1 MKSRAL
7 PGPFQLIRKRF
18 LNPDTLFFTLLVKCS
33 KIHILSRNS
42 FRKDGSILME
52 EKLKEYAQLLVR
64 VGLNVQKGQRLVI
77 SSPVECAYFARMCAE
92 EAYAIGCKEVVMN
105 WHDDALARMKY
116 LHAGEEIFDNVPLW
130 RRHFFNDH
138 ALEGAAYLAIS
149 ASDPENLKGV
159 DPRRIVRAQQA
170 SGKALKDLDRVQ
182 MCGGFPWCIAS
193 IPIPSWAGTVFPG
206 VGEDQAMEK
215 LWDAILSA
223 VRISGDGKA
232 VEKWQ
237 AHLATLHERVDK
249 LNALNFKFLRYTNS
263 LGTDLTVELPEGH
276 IWEAGNDVT
285 LSGQEYIANIPTE
298 EIFTSPLR
306 TGVNGVVYSAMP
318 LVNDGTIIDKFHF
331 VVKDG
336 RIVEARAEKGEEA
349 LKAAISVD
357 EGASYFGE
365 VALVPYDS
373 PISNQ
378 KILFYNTL
386 FDENAA
392 CHIAFGE
399 AYPCL
404 KGGQQMSKDELK
416 ARGLNDSITHV
427 DFMVGTPDL
436 SIVGTTHDGREIPV
450 FVNGNF
456 APDI

>member
-1 MKSRAL
+1 MDEKLREYA
-7 PGPFQLIRKRF
+7 K
-18 LNPDTLFFTLLVKCS
+18 LLV
-33 KIHILSRNS
+33 
-42 FRKDGSILME
+42 
-52 EKLKEYAQLLVR
+52 Q

-77 SSPVECAYFARMCAE
+77 SSPVECAYFARMCTQ
-92 EAYAIGCKEVVMN
+92 EAYDIGCKEVVMN
-105 WHDDALARMKY
+105 WHDDAMARMKY
-116 LHAGEEIFDNVPLW
+116 LQADDGIFDEVALW
-130 RRHFFNDH
+130 RRHFFNDY

-149 ASDPENLKGV
+149 ASDPENFKGV
-159 DPRRIVRAQQA
+159 DSKRIIRAQQA
-170 SGKALKDLDRVQ
+170 SGKALKDFDRLQ

-193 IPIPSWAGTVFPG
+193 IPIPSWARTVFPD
-206 VGEDQAMEK
+206 VSEDKAMEQ
-215 LWDAILSA
+215 LWDAIFKA
-223 VRISGDGKA
+223 VRISGDGRA

-237 AHLATLHERVDK
+237 KHLSTLHERMEK
-249 LNALNFKFLRYTNS
+249 LNALNFKSLHYTNS

-298 EIFTSPLR
+298 ELFTSPLK

-318 LVNDGTIIDKFHF
+318 LVNDGTIIDGFHF

-336 RIVEARAEKGEEA
+336 KIVEAHAKKGEEA
-349 LKAAISVD
+349 LKGAISVD

-378 KILFYNTL
+378 KLLFYNTL
-386 FDENAA
+386 FEENAA

-399 AYPCL
+399 AYPCIQ
-404 KGGQQMSKDELK
+404 GGRDMDKEQLK
-416 ARGLNDSITHV
+416 AHGLNDSVTHV
-427 DFMVGTPDL
+427 DFMVGTADL
-436 SIVGTTHDGREIPV
+436 SIVGTTRDGREIPI

-456 APDI
+456 AI

>member
-1 MKSRAL
+1 M
-7 PGPFQLIRKRF
+7 
-18 LNPDTLFFTLLVKCS
+18 D
-33 KIHILSRNS
+33 
-42 FRKDGSILME
+42 
-52 EKLKEYAQLLVR
+52 EKLLEYARLLVR

-77 SSPVECAYFARMCAE
+77 SSPVECAYFARMCAK
-92 EAYAIGCKEVVMN
+92 EAYDIGCKEVVMN
-105 WHDDALARMKY
+105 WHDDAMARMKY
-116 LHAGEEIFDNVPLW
+116 LQADNEIFDEVPLW
-130 RRHFFNDH
+130 RRHFFNDY

-149 ASDPENLKGV
+149 ASDPENFKGV
-159 DPRRIVRAQQA
+159 ETGRIIRAQQA
-170 SGKALKDLDRVQ
+170 SGKALKDFDRLQ
-182 MCGGFPWCIAS
+182 MCSGFPWCIAS
-193 IPIPSWAGTVFPG
+193 IPIPSWAKTVFPDCA
-206 VGEDQAMEK
+206 EEEAMEK
-215 LWDAILSA
+215 LWEAIFKA

-232 VEKWQ
+232 VDRWEE
-237 AHLATLHERVDK
+237 HLSTLHKRMDK
-249 LNALNFKFLRYTNS
+249 MNALRFKKLHYTNS

-298 EIFTSPLR
+298 ELFTSPLK
-306 TGVNGVVYSAMP
+306 TGVNGVVYSSMP
-318 LVNDGTIIDKFHF
+318 LVNDGAIIDKFHF

-336 RIVEARAEKGEEA
+336 KIVECHAEKGEEE
-349 LKAAISVD
+349 LKGAISVD

-373 PISNQ
+373 PISSQ

-404 KGGQQMSKDELK
+404 EGGQKMTKEELK

-427 DFMVGTPDL
+427 DFMIGTADL
-436 SIVGTTHDGREIPV
+436 SIVGTTEDGREIPV
-450 FVNGNF
+450 FVDGNF
-456 APDI
+456 AI

>member
-1 MKSRAL
+1 
-7 PGPFQLIRKRF
+7 
-18 LNPDTLFFTLLVKCS
+18 
-33 KIHILSRNS
+33 
-42 FRKDGSILME
+42 ME
-52 EKLKEYAQLLVR
+52 EKLQEYARLLVR
-64 VGLNVQKGQRLVI
+64 VGLNVQRGQTLVI
-77 SSPVECAYFARMCAE
+77 SSPVECAYFARLCAA
-92 EAYAIGCKEVVMN
+92 EAYAAGCKEVVMN
-105 WHDDALARMKY
+105 WHDDALGRMKY
-116 LHAGEEIFDNVPLW
+116 LYADDAVFDDVPLW
-130 RRHFFNDH
+130 RRHFFNDY
-138 ALEGAAYLAIS
+138 AQEGAAYLAIS

-159 DPRRIVRAQQA
+159 DGSRIIRAQQA
-170 SGKALKDLDRVQ
+170 SGKALKEFDRLQ
-182 MCGGFPWCIAS
+182 MCSGFPWCIAS
-193 IPIPSWAGTVFPG
+193 IPIPSWAKTVFPDD
-206 VGEDQAMEK
+206 GEERAMER
-215 LWDAILSA
+215 LWDAIFRA

-237 AHLATLHERVDK
+237 AHLKTLHARMEK
-249 LNALNFKFLRYTNS
+249 LNALKFKSLHYTNA

-298 EIFTSPLR
+298 ELFTSPLK
-306 TGVNGVVYSAMP
+306 TGVNGVVYASLP
-318 LVNDGTIIDKFHF
+318 LVHDGNIIDGFHF
-331 VVKDG
+331 VVKEG
-336 RIVEARAEKGEEA
+336 KIVEARARQGEET
-349 LKAAISVD
+349 LQAAIAVD

-404 KGGQQMSKDELK
+404 EGGQNLSKEELT

-436 SIVGTTHDGREIPV
+436 RIVGTTHDGREIPV
-450 FVNGNF
+450 FENGNF
-456 APDI
+456 AQGF

>member
-1 MKSRAL
+1 
-7 PGPFQLIRKRF
+7 
-18 LNPDTLFFTLLVKCS
+18 
-33 KIHILSRNS
+33 
-42 FRKDGSILME
+42 ME
-52 EKLKEYAQLLVR
+52 EKLQEYAQLLVR
-64 VGLNVQKGQRLVI
+64 VGLNIQQGQTLVI
-77 SSPVECAYFARMCAE
+77 SSPVECAYFARLCAA
-92 EAYAIGCKEVVMN
+92 EAYAAGCKEVVMN
-105 WHDDALARMKY
+105 WHDDALGRMKY
-116 LHAGEEIFDNVPLW
+116 LYADDTVFDDVPLW
-130 RRHFFNDH
+130 RRHFFNDY
-138 ALEGAAYLAIS
+138 AQEGAAYLAIS

-159 DPRRIVRAQQA
+159 DGSRIIRAQQA
-170 SGKALKDLDRVQ
+170 SGKALKEFDRLQ

-193 IPIPSWAGTVFPG
+193 IPIPSWAKTVFPED
-206 VGEDQAMEK
+206 GEERAMER
-215 LWDAILSA
+215 LWDAIFRA

-237 AHLATLHERVDK
+237 AHLKTLHARMEK
-249 LNALNFKFLRYTNS
+249 LNALKFKSLHYTNA

-298 EIFTSPLR
+298 ELFTSPLK
-306 TGVNGVVYSAMP
+306 TGVNGVVYASLP
-318 LVNDGTIIDKFHF
+318 LVHDGNIIDGFHF

-336 RIVEARAEKGEEA
+336 KIVEARARQGEET

-357 EGASYFGE
+357 EGAGYFGE

-404 KGGQQMSKDELK
+404 EGGQQMTKDELK

-436 SIVGTTHDGREIPV
+436 RIVGTTHDGREIPV
-450 FVNGNF
+450 FENGNF
-456 APDI
+456 AQGF

>member
-1 MKSRAL
+1 M
-7 PGPFQLIRKRF
+7 
-18 LNPDTLFFTLLVKCS
+18 N
-33 KIHILSRNS
+33 
-42 FRKDGSILME
+42 
-52 EKLKEYAQLLVR
+52 EKLQEYARLLVR

-77 SSPVECAYFARMCAE
+77 SSPVECAYFARMCAK
-92 EAYAIGCKEVVMN
+92 EAYDIGCKEVVMN
-105 WHDDALARMKY
+105 WHDDAMARMKY
-116 LHAGEEIFDNVPLW
+116 LQADNEIFDEVPLW
-130 RRHFFNDH
+130 RRHFFNDY

-149 ASDPENLKGV
+149 ASDPENFKGV
-159 DPRRIVRAQQA
+159 ETGRIIRAQQA
-170 SGKALKDLDRVQ
+170 SGKALKDFDRLQ
-182 MCGGFPWCIAS
+182 MCSGFPWCIAS
-193 IPIPSWAGTVFPG
+193 IPIPSWAKTVFPDCA
-206 VGEDQAMEK
+206 EEEAMEK
-215 LWDAILSA
+215 LWEAIFKA

-232 VEKWQ
+232 VDRWEE
-237 AHLATLHERVDK
+237 HLSTLHERMDK
-249 LNALNFKFLRYTNS
+249 MNALRFKKLHYTNS

-298 EIFTSPLR
+298 ELFTSPLK
-306 TGVNGVVYSAMP
+306 TGVNGVVYSSMP
-318 LVNDGTIIDKFHF
+318 LVNDGAIIDKFHF

-336 RIVEARAEKGEEA
+336 KIVECHAEKGEEE
-349 LKAAISVD
+349 LKGAISVD

-404 KGGQQMSKDELK
+404 EGGQKMTKEELK

-427 DFMVGTPDL
+427 DFMIGTADL
-436 SIVGTTHDGREIPV
+436 SIVGTTEDGREIPV
-450 FVNGNF
+450 FVDGNF
-456 APDI
+456 AI

>member
-1 MKSRAL
+1 
-7 PGPFQLIRKRF
+7 
-18 LNPDTLFFTLLVKCS
+18 
-33 KIHILSRNS
+33 
-42 FRKDGSILME
+42 ME
-52 EKLKEYAQLLVR
+52 EKLQEYARLLVR
-64 VGLNVQKGQRLVI
+64 VGLNVQRGQTLVI
-77 SSPVECAYFARMCAE
+77 SSPVECAYFARLCAA
-92 EAYAIGCKEVVMN
+92 EAYAVGCKEVVMN
-105 WHDDALARMKY
+105 WHDDALGRMKY
-116 LHAGEEIFDNVPLW
+116 LYADDAVFDDVPLW
-130 RRHFFNDH
+130 RRHFFNDY
-138 ALEGAAYLAIS
+138 AQEGAAYLAIS

-159 DPRRIVRAQQA
+159 DGSRIIRAQQA
-170 SGKALKDLDRVQ
+170 SGKALKEFDRLQ
-182 MCGGFPWCIAS
+182 MCSGFPWCIAA
-193 IPIPSWAGTVFPG
+193 IPIPSWAKTVFPED
-206 VGEDQAMEK
+206 GEERAMER
-215 LWDAILSA
+215 LWDAIFRA

-237 AHLATLHERVDK
+237 AHLKTLHARMEK
-249 LNALNFKFLRYTNS
+249 LNALKFKSLHYTNA

-298 EIFTSPLR
+298 ELFTSPLK
-306 TGVNGVVYSAMP
+306 TGVNGVVYASLP
-318 LVNDGTIIDKFHF
+318 LVHDGNIIDGFHF

-336 RIVEARAEKGEEA
+336 KIVEARARQGEET
-349 LKAAISVD
+349 LQAAIAVD

-404 KGGQQMSKDELK
+404 EGGQKMTKEELK

-436 SIVGTTHDGREIPV
+436 RIVGTTHDGREIPV
-450 FVNGNF
+450 FENGNF
-456 APDI
+456 AQGF

>member
-1 MKSRAL
+1 
-7 PGPFQLIRKRF
+7 
-18 LNPDTLFFTLLVKCS
+18 
-33 KIHILSRNS
+33 
-42 FRKDGSILME
+42 ME
-52 EKLKEYAQLLVR
+52 EKLQEYARLLVR
-64 VGLNVQKGQRLVI
+64 VGLNVQRGQTLVI
-77 SSPVECAYFARMCAE
+77 SSPVECAYFARLCAA
-92 EAYAIGCKEVVMN
+92 EAYAAGCKEVVMN
-105 WHDDALARMKY
+105 WHDDALGRMKY
-116 LHAGEEIFDNVPLW
+116 LYADDAVFDDVPLW
-130 RRHFFNDH
+130 RRHFFNDY
-138 ALEGAAYLAIS
+138 AQEGAAYLAIS

-159 DPRRIVRAQQA
+159 DGSRIIRAQQA
-170 SGKALKDLDRVQ
+170 SGKALKEFDRLQ
-182 MCGGFPWCIAS
+182 MCSGFPWCIAS
-193 IPIPSWAGTVFPG
+193 IPIPSWAKTVFPEE
-206 VGEDQAMEK
+206 GEERAMER
-215 LWDAILSA
+215 LWDAIFRA

-237 AHLATLHERVDK
+237 AHLKTLHARMEK
-249 LNALNFKFLRYTNS
+249 LNALKFKSLHYTNA

-298 EIFTSPLR
+298 ELFTSPLK
-306 TGVNGVVYSAMP
+306 TGVNGVVYASLP
-318 LVNDGTIIDKFHF
+318 LVHDGNIIDGFRF

-336 RIVEARAEKGEEA
+336 KIVEARARQGEET
-349 LKAAISVD
+349 LQAAIAVD

-404 KGGQQMSKDELK
+404 EGGQKMTKEELK

-436 SIVGTTHDGREIPV
+436 RIVGTTHDGREIPV
-450 FVNGNF
+450 FENGNF
-456 APDI
+456 AQGF

>member
-1 MKSRAL
+1 
-7 PGPFQLIRKRF
+7 
-18 LNPDTLFFTLLVKCS
+18 
-33 KIHILSRNS
+33 
-42 FRKDGSILME
+42 ME
-52 EKLKEYAQLLVR
+52 EKLQEYARLLVR
-64 VGLNVQKGQRLVI
+64 VGLNVQRGQTLVI
-77 SSPVECAYFARMCAE
+77 SSPVECAYFARLCAA
-92 EAYAIGCKEVVMN
+92 EAYAVGCKEVVMN
-105 WHDDALARMKY
+105 WHDDALGRMKY
-116 LHAGEEIFDNVPLW
+116 LYADDAVFDDVPLW
-130 RRHFFNDH
+130 RRHFFNDY
-138 ALEGAAYLAIS
+138 AQEGAAYLAIS

-159 DPRRIVRAQQA
+159 DGSRIIRAQQA
-170 SGKALKDLDRVQ
+170 SGKALKEFDRLQ
-182 MCGGFPWCIAS
+182 MCSGFPWCIAS
-193 IPIPSWAGTVFPG
+193 IPIPSWAKTVFPDD
-206 VGEDQAMEK
+206 GEERAMER
-215 LWDAILSA
+215 LWDAIFRA

-237 AHLATLHERVDK
+237 AHLKTLHARMEK
-249 LNALNFKFLRYTNS
+249 LNALKFKSLHYTNA

-298 EIFTSPLR
+298 ELLTSPLK
-306 TGVNGVVYSAMP
+306 TGVNGVVYASLP
-318 LVNDGTIIDKFHF
+318 LVHDGNIIDGFHF

-336 RIVEARAEKGEEA
+336 KIVEARARQGEET
-349 LKAAISVD
+349 LQAAIAVD

-404 KGGQQMSKDELK
+404 EGGQKMSKEELK

-436 SIVGTTHDGREIPV
+436 RIVGTTHDGREIPV
-450 FVNGNF
+450 FENGNF
-456 APDI
+456 AQGF